1 MAPHSEDEYLATAR
15 TNEVTIYTLPSC
27 DLCREAKATIA
38 PILREFGCTL
48 REVNV
53 NDDPVLRE
61 RHAEVPVVFVGGRK
75 AAKYHVNAEQF
86 RRQLRETLNSHD
98 PSPPE
103 L

>member
-1 MAPHSEDEYLATAR
+1 MVLHSEDRYLAAAGTK
-15 TNEVTIYTLPSC
+15 EVTIYTLPTC
-27 DLCREAKATIA
+27 DLCREAKAAIA

-61 RHAEVPVVFVGGRK
+61 RYPEVPVVFVGGRK
-75 AAKYHVNAEQF
+75 AAKYQINVEQF
-86 RRQLRETLNSHD
+86 RRQLQDALNS
-98 PSPPE
+98 PR